1 MLHNL
6 ELPSLLEQHGLSK
19 DDDEELQVNIH
30 DLQLSE
36 EQLQEVLLDRE
47 LFDGEIVAELQAFA
61 LEEMQ
66 LQL

>member
-6 ELPSLLEQHGLSK
+6 ELPSLLEQHELSK

-36 EQLQEVLLDRE
+36 ERLQEVLLDRE
-47 LFDGEIVAELQAFA
+47 LFDGEIDDELQAFA